1 MSNNLPHNDE
11 DVLDWLKQEHDQPF
25 GGWDFSY
32 LKDRRVFLQEHAW
45 DYAETVLPYLKQAQ
59 SVLDIDTGGG
69 EIFRSLLDR
78 AQFKG
83 KARAIEP
90 YPPNVT
96 VARETLT
103 PLSVKV
109 IDNSADAADLGDQ
122 KFDLMISRHG
132 GSLSPAN
139 IAQRLKPGGRL
150 ISEQIGDRTNQELH
164 EIFGS
169 GSTSSD
175 EWPHNAGDARQV
187 FAEESLLIED
197 LQEQHIT
204 TRYMDVGAF
213 AYYLKAVPWEVPDFS
228 INAYAE
234 VLLSLHRQA
243 QEQGYALDTTF
254 HVYLII
260 ARAPR

>member
-1 MSNNLPHNDE
+1 
-11 DVLDWLKQEHDQPF
+11 V
-25 GGWDFSY
+25 FSIST
-32 LKDRRVFLQEHAW
+32 RA
-45 DYAETVLPYLKQAQ
+45 AERYSAHCWTA
-59 SVLDIDTGGG
+59 
-69 EIFRSLLDR
+69 

-109 IDNSADAADLGDQ
+109 IDNSADAAELGDQ

-139 IAQRLKPGGRL
+139 IAQRLKPGGRF

-187 FAEESLLIED
+187 FAEESLGLEAHAAAHAAHAA
-197 LQEQHIT
+197 HIGHAATAGRTLVFRAFGNHAASVVISRPATEAASCSAVRT
-204 TRYMDVGAF
+204 TLVGSITPA
-213 AYYLKAVPWEVPDFS
+213 DTRFS
-228 INAYAE
+228 
-234 VLLSLHRQA
+234 
-243 QEQGYALDTTF
+243 
-254 HVYLII
+254 
-260 ARAPR
+260 